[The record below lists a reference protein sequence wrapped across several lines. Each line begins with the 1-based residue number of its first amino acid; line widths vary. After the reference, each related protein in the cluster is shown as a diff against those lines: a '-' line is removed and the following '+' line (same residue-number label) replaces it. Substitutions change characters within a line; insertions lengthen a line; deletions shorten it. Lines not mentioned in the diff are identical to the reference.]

1 MKDLSELR
9 IYRLAVEIG
18 EDVWKIVNSWEDSF
32 AKWTI
37 GKQWVDSSDSIS
49 ANMMEGY
56 YRNQK
61 GDQKKFFQYALSS
74 AKESE
79 LWLWK
84 AMNRKLISSDEYD
97 NIKQKIT
104 DLIPQTFNF
113 IKLVQKLSSK

>member
-56 YRNQK
+56 Y
-61 GDQKKFFQYALSS
+61 LH
-74 AKESE
+74 
-79 LWLWK
+79 
-84 AMNRKLISSDEYD
+84 
-97 NIKQKIT
+97 
-104 DLIPQTFNF
+104 
-113 IKLVQKLSSK
+113 